1 MHRAAYRCLL
11 LAALTTVL
19 WSAGA
24 WSQTRTIK
32 IISPFPAGGGSGT
45 LLRLVADH
53 IGASHDVHVIVEHRT
68 GGATVTATEAVAR
81 AAPDGNTLLVNANSF
96 VINPHLHK
104 LSYDPLTAF
113 EPVCLL
119 TSSPQVLVVNS
130 ASPFRKLTD
139 LFDAARQRPGE
150 LNIASIGPATAQ
162 HVAVEKLK
170 LLAGVD
176 VTFLPYPGG
185 NMPAVAAL
193 LGGHVTSVLANL
205 GEVSEHLNAGTLRPL
220 AVTSR
225 SRVALLPDVSTI
237 AEQGFPDYE
246 ATVWIGV
253 VAPAGTPHDTVA
265 RLSAWFTEAIEA
277 PDVKPKLGDLGFAT
291 SGKCGAAF
299 AAHLR
304 TQFEDYGR
312 QLRRANLIPE

>member
-1 MHRAAYRCLL
+1 MHCAAYRCLL
-11 LAALTTVL
+11 LAALAFIL
-19 WSAGA
+19 CDASA

-32 IISPFPAGGGSGT
+32 IISPFPPGGGSGT

-53 IGASHDVHVIVEHRT
+53 IGAAHDVPVVVEHRT

-96 VINPHLHK
+96 VINPHLHQ

-113 EPVCLL
+113 EPICLL
-119 TSSPQVLVVNS
+119 TSSPQVLVVNGV
-130 ASPFRKLTD
+130 SPYRKLSD

-150 LNIASIGPATAQ
+150 LNIASLGPATAQ

-170 LLAGVD
+170 RLARVD
-176 VTFLPYPGG
+176 MTFLPYPGG

-193 LGGHVTSVLANL
+193 LGGHVTSVLANV
-205 GEVSEHLNAGTLRPL
+205 GEVAEHLNAGTLRPL
-220 AVTSR
+220 AITSR
-225 SRVALLPDVSTI
+225 SRTALLPDVPTV

-253 VAPAGTPHDTVA
+253 VAPAGTPHETVA
-265 RLSAWFTEAIEA
+265 RLSTWFIEAIEA
-277 PDVKPKLGDLGFAT
+277 PDVKPKLGALGLVTVGA
-291 SGKCGAAF
+291 CGAAF
-299 AAHLR
+299 TAHLQA
-304 TQFEDYGR
+304 QFEDYGR
-312 QLRRANLIPE
+312 RLLEAGIKAN